1 MKLSCSSILWLHPG
15 VWEKGGTSVF
25 ALLICIQGGLSLVKK
40 PRREA
45 EAKSICDC
53 LSPLFLHVCA
63 HTDAWSDYRG
73 APKSCVTCVQSTV
86 TVKGTVPVT
95 YWCALSINCNSKML
109 CYCLI

>member
-1 MKLSCSSILWLHPG
+1 MFKYSMAAFWYVG
-15 VWEKGGTSVF
+15 KGWNICVCF
-25 ALLICIQGGLSLVKK
+25 AHMYSRGLSLVKT

-45 EAKSICDC
+45 EAKSACYC

-86 TVKGTVPVT
+86 TVKGTVPAT
-95 YWCALSINCNSKML
+95 YWCVFSINCNSKML
-109 CYCLI
+109 CYCLM